1 MARRWRA
8 TFEFGSCRSVI
19 VWGGRREAD
28 RHAGLMREGWLQRR
42 RYVCSITHQ
51 TGPVERQSLHIRTD
65 GHGSQWS
72 SARFANR
79 VMAFGH
85 RVESSQRAESVPREC
100 QGDPRPWLMHQ
111 PGPAALSPVT
121 LQNRRS
127 LDARAAYDSLVGSG
141 RVKAN
146 IGTSFALCPL
156 PETLRNM
163 SQPAGPAER
172 WVDKTKTQR
181 PPCPS
186 HLGIEEMSILRS
198 TPETSREDVHVNEI
212 RPTARAPCGQKTRGC
227 SWLAEG
233 CSIAARGTGLLA
245 SGKYLL
251 RSRVAGRAR

>member
-1 MARRWRA
+1 MACRWRA

-65 GHGSQWS
+65 GHGSQTRWS

-79 VMAFGH
+79 VMAFGQS
-85 RVESSQRAESVPREC
+85 RVESSQRPERVPRER

-111 PGPAALSPVT
+111 LGQAALPPVT
-121 LQNRRS
+121 LQTRRS
-127 LDARAAYDSLVGSG
+127 LDTRAAYDSLVGSG
-141 RVKAN
+141 HVKAS
-146 IGTSFALCPL
+146 IGTPSALCPL

-186 HLGIEEMSILRS
+186 QLGV
-198 TPETSREDVHVNEI
+198 SR
-212 RPTARAPCGQKTRGC
+212 R
-227 SWLAEG
+227 
-233 CSIAARGTGLLA
+233 
-245 SGKYLL
+245 
-251 RSRVAGRAR
+251 